1 MRKSLK
7 HKKSVKKKNR
17 TKLTARSRRI
27 NKRPSKST
35 RGKGTPKAAGG
46 DSTVATLLAGRASS
60 TKKGKIKMGDFAD
73 VLEETASII
82 SIVKDLEEQVDA
94 AFKLKQVLEGELDA
108 TQKKLSEEL
117 AAHAQLKTQVRSLE
131 GQAILADQL
140 RDDISFVEEE
150 RDKFASLLAE
160 TQPQLEATSEE
171 RDSLAK
177 KAASAEAHTQ
187 ELEGERTT
195 LEAQVMN
202 LKDKAADRDHLR
214 GQVDNLR
221 GELTSADSRVANLRI
236 QVEEQQAAN
245 RDLMETRTRLECEVK
260 MANAD
265 HEATKNELETLKKA
279 LYDIRSEATRTSGR
293 VRQRY
298 FKPKGKK

>member
-1 MRKSLK
+1 MSKSRK
-7 HKKSVKKKNR
+7 HKRNVKNR
-17 TKLTARSRRI
+17 SKLNARSRRS
-27 NKRPSKST
+27 NERFSKST
-35 RGKGTPKAAGG
+35 KGKGTPKATGV
-46 DSTVATLLAGRASS
+46 DSTVATLLAGRAGGK
-60 TKKGKIKMGDFAD
+60 KKGQIEMGDFAD
-73 VLEETASII
+73 VLEETTSII

-94 AFKLKQVLEGELDA
+94 AFKLKQVLEAELNA

-117 AAHAQLKTQVRSLE
+117 DAHAQLKTQVRSLE
-131 GQAILADQL
+131 AQAVLAAQL
-140 RDDISFVEEE
+140 SDDISFVEEE
-150 RDKFASLLAE
+150 RDRFASLLSE
-160 TQPQLEATSEE
+160 TQPQLEAVSDE
-171 RDSLAK
+171 RDSLSK
-177 KAASAEAHTQ
+177 KLASAEARTY

-236 QVEEQQAAN
+236 QLEEQQAAN

-260 MANAD
+260 MAKAD
-265 HEATKNELETLKKA
+265 HDTTKHELEALKKA

-298 FKPKGKK
+298 FKPKRKR